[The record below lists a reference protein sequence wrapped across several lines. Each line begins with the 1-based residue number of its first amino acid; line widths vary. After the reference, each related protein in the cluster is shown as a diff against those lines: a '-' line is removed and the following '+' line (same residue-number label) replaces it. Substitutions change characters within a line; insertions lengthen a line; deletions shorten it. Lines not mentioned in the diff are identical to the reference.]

1 MSSFTILLETMAVL
15 SVVFVIL
22 AYLYYKLSTAKMTL
36 SKEAD
41 AKGYEDYDSYVSDMM
56 AGKPRRLDWSI
67 LYFNDS
73 KSIGLRFIFASII
86 FLFIGGAFGVMMRLS
101 LTEPVPTIIQPEVY
115 NVLLTEHA
123 TIMIYLFTVGISLGL
138 GFYLIP
144 TQIKAVRDNMGNITS
159 IAFWLYLVGGIL
171 FVISRSA
178 FRWYLYPPLSL
189 QIAPY
194 GAGSDA
200 WLGILSMEL
209 IFIGISMAS
218 IVALK
223 IIFLDRSK
231 EVPLSRMPLFTWS
244 VVFTLIMLIS
254 SDPPI
259 MVALGMMFYDYF
271 NPIFFTASS
280 HNVLLFTDLFWF
292 WGHPIVYIAILP
304 FFGII
309 YELLPRFS
317 GTKIYSYNSGVLGLG
332 LLMVLSELVWGH
344 HLQNSGLG
352 LNWDLFFS
360 VASFAV
366 VIPSAITVF
375 NWIATLWTAT
385 TIRLTTPMILVLN
398 GIVDFIIG
406 GITGVMLANTSVN
419 EILHG
424 TYAVTSHFHYVFVG
438 ISLGITLAAF
448 YVLFP
453 TFSGGRT
460 YDERLAKWNAY
471 LVAFGSLLM
480 STSWAIGGW
489 LGMPRAVDGYF
500 PWFQPYQVGAI
511 IGGVIIGVAMLIFL
525 YNMAVSWWKA
535 PSTDMNNIIENP
547 PELPADSAGGAMG
560 GGE

>member
-1 MSSFTILLETMAVL
+1 MSTLSILIETTVIL
-15 SVVFVIL
+15 SVVFVFL
-22 AYLYYKLSTAKMTL
+22 AYLYYKLSTAKMSL
-36 SKEAD
+36 SKAAD
-41 AKGYEDYDSYVSDMM
+41 AKGYEDSESYVTDMM

-67 LYFNDS
+67 LYMNDS
-73 KSIGLRFIFASII
+73 KSIGLRFIFASLI

-123 TIMIYLFTVGISLGL
+123 TIMIYLFTVGMSLGL

-159 IAFWLYLVGGIL
+159 VAFWLYLVGGIF

-189 QIAPY
+189 QLAPY

-200 WLGILSMEL
+200 WLGILAMEL

-231 EVPLSRMPLFTWS
+231 EVPLSRLPLFTWS
-244 VVFTLIMLIS
+244 IVFTLIMLIS

-259 MVALGMMFYDYF
+259 MVALGMLFYDYF
-271 NPIFFTASS
+271 NPVFFTAGS

-317 GTKIYSYNSGVLGLG
+317 GTKIYSYNSGVFGLG

-360 VASFAV
+360 IASFAV

-385 TIRLTTPMILVLN
+385 SIRLTTPMILVLN
-398 GIVDFIIG
+398 GIIDFIIG

-460 YDERLAKWNAY
+460 YDERLARWNAY

-500 PWFQPYQVGAI
+500 AWFQPYQVGAI
-511 IGGVIIGVAMLIFL
+511 IGGVIIGIGMLVFL
-525 YNMAVSWWKA
+525 YNIAVSWWKA
-535 PSTDMNNIIENP
+535 PSTDMDNIIENP
-547 PELPADSAGGAMG
+547 PEIPSDTSGGAIG
-560 GGE
+560 GGR

>member
-1 MSSFTILLETMAVL
+1 MSSFAILLETMAVL

-22 AYLYYKLSTAKMTL
+22 AYVYYRLTSARMVL
-36 SKEAD
+36 SKEAE
-41 AKGYEDYDSYVSDMM
+41 AKGYEDPDSYVSDKM
-56 AGKPRRLDWSI
+56 AGKPRKLDWSI
-67 LYFNDS
+67 LYYNDA
-73 KSIGLRFIFASII
+73 KSIGLRFIFTSLV
-86 FLFIGGAFGVMMRLS
+86 FLFIGGSFGVMMRLS
-101 LTEPVPTIIQPEVY
+101 LTEPVPTIIAPDIY
-115 NVLLTEHA
+115 NILLTEHA
-123 TIMIYLFTVGISLGL
+123 VIMIYMFTVGMAIGL
-138 GFYLIP
+138 AFYLVP

-159 IAFWLYLVGGIL
+159 IAFWLYLVGGVF
-171 FVISRSA
+171 FVLSRSS

-189 QIAPY
+189 QLAPY
-194 GAGSDA
+194 GGGATA
-200 WLGILSMEL
+200 WLGILAMEF

-223 IIFLDRSK
+223 IIFMDRSK
-231 EVPLSRMPLFTWS
+231 EVPLSKMPLFTWS
-244 VVFTLIMLIS
+244 IVFTLIMLIS

-271 NPIFFTASS
+271 NPVFFTASS

-304 FFGII
+304 FFGIM
-309 YELLPRFS
+309 YELIPRFT

-332 LLMVLSELVWGH
+332 LLMLLSELVWGH

-352 LNWDLFFS
+352 VNWDLFFS
-360 VASFAV
+360 IVSFAV

-385 TIRLTTPMILVLN
+385 SIRLTTPMLLVLN
-398 GIVDFIIG
+398 GLVDFIVG
-406 GITGVMLANTSVN
+406 GITGVMLADTSVN

-438 ISLGITLAAF
+438 ISVGITLAAF

-489 LGMPRAVDGYF
+489 MGMPRAVDGYF
-500 PWFQPYQVGAI
+500 PWFQPYQIGAI
-511 IGGVIIGVAMLIFL
+511 IGGIIIGIAMLVFL
-525 YNMAVSWWKA
+525 YNIAVSWLKA
-535 PSTDMNNIIENP
+535 PSTTMDNIIENP
-547 PELPADSAGGAMG
+547 PEIPVDATGGVIG
-560 GGE
+560 GGR

>member
-1 MSSFTILLETMAVL
+1 MSILSLLIETVVVL
-15 SVVFVIL
+15 SVLFVVL
-22 AYLYYKLSTAKMTL
+22 AYLYYKLSTAKMNIA
-36 SKEAD
+36 KEAD
-41 AKGYEDYDSYVSDMM
+41 AKGYEDSDSYVADMM
-56 AGKPRRLDWSI
+56 AGKPRKLDWSI
-67 LYFNDS
+67 LYLNDA
-73 KSIGLRFIFASII
+73 KSIGLRFIFASLI
-86 FLFIGGAFGVMMRLS
+86 FLFIGGSFGVMMRLS
-101 LTEPVPTIIQPEVY
+101 LTEPNPTIISPIVY

-123 TIMIYLFTVGISLGL
+123 TIMIYLFTVGMSLGL
-138 GFYLIP
+138 GFYLVP
-144 TQIKAVRDNMGNITS
+144 SQIKAVRDNMGNITS
-159 IAFWLYLVGGIL
+159 AAFWLYLVGGIL

-189 QIAPY
+189 QTSPS
-194 GAGSDA
+194 GGGTDA
-200 WLGILSMEL
+200 WLGIMSMEI
-209 IFIGISMAS
+209 IFIGISIAS

-223 IIFLDRSK
+223 IIFMDRSK

-244 VVFTLIMLIS
+244 IVFTLIMLVS

-259 MVALGMMFYDYF
+259 MVALSMLFYDYF

-317 GTKIYSYNSGVLGLG
+317 GTKIYSYNSGVFGLG

-360 VASFAV
+360 VVSFAV

-385 TIRLTTPMILVLN
+385 KIRLTTPMILVLN
-398 GIVDFIIG
+398 GIADFIVG
-406 GITGVMLANTSVN
+406 GITGVMLADTSVN

-438 ISLGITLAAF
+438 ISLGIAMAAF

-460 YDERLAKWNAY
+460 YDERLAKWHAY
-471 LVAFGSLLM
+471 LLAFGSLLM

-511 IGGVIIGVAMLIFL
+511 IGGVIIGVAQLIFL
-525 YNMAVSWWKA
+525 YNIAVSWWKT
-535 PSTDMNNIIENP
+535 PSTSMDNIIENP
-547 PELPADSAGGAMG
+547 PEIPIETPVGISG
-560 GGE
+560 GGK

>member
-1 MSSFTILLETMAVL
+1 MSTLSILIETTVIL
-15 SVVFVIL
+15 SVVFVVL
-22 AYLYYKLSTAKMTL
+22 AYLYYKLSTAKMSL
-36 SKEAD
+36 SKAAD
-41 AKGYEDYDSYVSDMM
+41 AKGYEDSESYVTDMM

-67 LYFNDS
+67 LYMNDS
-73 KSIGLRFIFASII
+73 KSIGLRFIFASLI

-123 TIMIYLFTVGISLGL
+123 TIMIYLFTVGMSLGL

-159 IAFWLYLVGGIL
+159 VAFWLYLVGGIF

-189 QIAPY
+189 QLAPY

-200 WLGILSMEL
+200 WLGILAMEL

-231 EVPLSRMPLFTWS
+231 EVPLSRLPLFTWS
-244 VVFTLIMLIS
+244 IVFTLIMLIS

-259 MVALGMMFYDYF
+259 MVALGMLFYDYF
-271 NPIFFTASS
+271 NPVFFTAGS

-317 GTKIYSYNSGVLGLG
+317 GTKIYSYNSGVFGLG

-360 VASFAV
+360 IASFAV

-385 TIRLTTPMILVLN
+385 SIRLTTPMILVLN
-398 GIVDFIIG
+398 GIIDFIIG

-460 YDERLAKWNAY
+460 YDERLARWNAY

-500 PWFQPYQVGAI
+500 AWFQPYQVGAI
-511 IGGVIIGVAMLIFL
+511 IGGVIIGIGMLVFL
-525 YNMAVSWWKA
+525 YNIAVSWWKA
-535 PSTDMNNIIENP
+535 PSTDMDNIIENP
-547 PELPADSAGGAMG
+547 PEIPSDTSGGAIG
-560 GGE
+560 GGR

>member
-1 MSSFTILLETMAVL
+1 
-15 SVVFVIL
+15 
-22 AYLYYKLSTAKMTL
+22 
-36 SKEAD
+36 
-41 AKGYEDYDSYVSDMM
+41 
-56 AGKPRRLDWSI
+56 
-67 LYFNDS
+67 
-73 KSIGLRFIFASII
+73 
-86 FLFIGGAFGVMMRLS
+86 
-101 LTEPVPTIIQPEVY
+101 
-115 NVLLTEHA
+115 
-123 TIMIYLFTVGISLGL
+123 
-138 GFYLIP
+138 
-144 TQIKAVRDNMGNITS
+144 
-159 IAFWLYLVGGIL
+159 
-171 FVISRSA
+171 
-178 FRWYLYPPLSL
+178 
-189 QIAPY
+189 
-194 GAGSDA
+194 
-200 WLGILSMEL
+200 
-209 IFIGISMAS
+209 
-218 IVALK
+218 
-223 IIFLDRSK
+223 
-231 EVPLSRMPLFTWS
+231 
-244 VVFTLIMLIS
+244 
-254 SDPPI
+254 
-259 MVALGMMFYDYF
+259 MVALGMLFYDYF
-271 NPIFFTASS
+271 NPVFFTAGS

-317 GTKIYSYNSGVLGLG
+317 GTKIYSYNSGVFGLG

-360 VASFAV
+360 IASFAV

-385 TIRLTTPMILVLN
+385 SIRLTTPMILVLN
-398 GIVDFIIG
+398 GIIDFIIG

-460 YDERLAKWNAY
+460 YDERLARWNAY

-500 PWFQPYQVGAI
+500 AWFQPYQVGAI
-511 IGGVIIGVAMLIFL
+511 IGGVIIGIGMLVFL
-525 YNMAVSWWKA
+525 YNIAVSWWKA
-535 PSTDMNNIIENP
+535 PSTDMDNIIENP
-547 PELPADSAGGAMG
+547 PEIPSDTSGGAIG
-560 GGE
+560 GGR

>member
-1 MSSFTILLETMAVL
+1 MSTFSLLVETVVVL
-15 SVVFVIL
+15 SVLFVLL
-22 AYLYYKLSTAKMTL
+22 AYMYYRYSSAKMSL

-56 AGKPRRLDWSI
+56 AGKPRKLDWSI
-67 LYFNDS
+67 LYFNDA
-73 KSIGLRFIFASII
+73 KSIGLRFMMASLI
-86 FLFIGGAFGVMMRLS
+86 FLFVAGAFGVLMRLS
-101 LTEPVPTIIQPEVY
+101 LTEPYPTIIQPDIY
-115 NVLLTEHA
+115 NVLLTQHA
-123 TIMIYLFTVGISLGL
+123 TLMIYMFTIGMSLGL

-159 IAFWLYLVGGIL
+159 AAFWLYVTGGLL
-171 FVISRSA
+171 FIISRSA

-189 QIAPY
+189 QLAPF
-194 GAGSDA
+194 GAGTEA
-200 WLGILSMEL
+200 WLGILSMEI
-209 IFIGISMAS
+209 IFVGITIAS

-223 IIFLDRSK
+223 VIFLDRSK
-231 EVPLSRMPLFTWS
+231 DVPLGKMPLFTWS
-244 VVFTLIMLIS
+244 IVFTLIMLVS

-259 MVALGMMFYDYF
+259 MTALGMLFYDYF
-271 NPIFFTASS
+271 NPIFFTANS
-280 HNVLLFTDLFWF
+280 HNVLLFADLFWF

-309 YELLPRFS
+309 YELLPTFT
-317 GTKIYSYNSGVLGLG
+317 GTKIYSYNSGVFGLG

-360 VASFAV
+360 VVSFAV

-385 TIRLTTPMILVLN
+385 RIRLTTPMIFILN

-406 GITGVMLANTSVN
+406 GITGVMLADTSVN

-438 ISLGITLAAF
+438 ISLGISMAAF

-453 TFSGGRT
+453 TISGGRT
-460 YDERLAKWNAY
+460 YDERLARWHAY
-471 LVAFGSLLM
+471 LLAFGSLLM
-480 STSWAIGGW
+480 STSWQIGGW

-511 IGGVIIGVAMLIFL
+511 IGGVIIGIGQLVFL
-525 YNMAVSWWKA
+525 YNIAVSWYKA
-535 PSTDMNNIIENP
+535 PSTDSNNVIENP
-547 PELPADSAGGAMG
+547 PEIPVETPSGVAGGG
-560 GGE
+560 K

>member
-1 MSSFTILLETMAVL
+1 MSTLSLLIETVVVL

-22 AYLYYKLSTAKMTL
+22 AYLYYKLSTAKMNL
-36 SKEAD
+36 AKEAD
-41 AKGYEDYDSYVSDMM
+41 AKGYEDTESYVSEMM
-56 AGKPRRLDWSI
+56 AGKPRKLDWSI
-67 LYFNDS
+67 LYYNDS
-73 KSIGLRFIFASII
+73 KSIGLRFIMASLI

-101 LTEPVPTIIQPEVY
+101 LTEPQPTIISPVVY

-123 TIMIYLFTVGISLGL
+123 TIMIYLFTVGMSLGL
-138 GFYLIP
+138 GFYLVP

-159 IAFWLYLVGGIL
+159 VAFWLYLVGGIL

-189 QIAPY
+189 QTAPY
-194 GAGSDA
+194 GGGTDA
-200 WLGILSMEL
+200 WLGILSMEI
-209 IFIGISMAS
+209 IFIGISIAS

-244 VVFTLIMLIS
+244 IVFTLIMLVS

-259 MVALGMMFYDYF
+259 MVALSMLFYDYF

-317 GTKIYSYNSGVLGLG
+317 GTKIYSYNSGVFGLG

-360 VASFAV
+360 VVSFAV

-385 TIRLTTPMILVLN
+385 KIRLTTPMLLVLN
-398 GIVDFIIG
+398 GIVDFIVG
-406 GITGVMLANTSVN
+406 GITGVMLADTSVN

-438 ISLGITLAAF
+438 ISLGITMAAF

-460 YDERLAKWNAY
+460 YDERLAKWHAY
-471 LVAFGSLLM
+471 LLAFGSLLM

-500 PWFQPYQVGAI
+500 AWFQPYQIGAI
-511 IGGVIIGVAMLIFL
+511 IGGVIIGIAQLIFL
-525 YNMAVSWWKA
+525 YNIAVSWWKA
-535 PSTDMNNIIENP
+535 PSTDMDNVIENP
-547 PELPADSAGGAMG
+547 PEVPTEPPVGISG
-560 GGE
+560 GGK

>member
-1 MSSFTILLETMAVL
+1 MSTLSILVETVVIL
-15 SVVFVIL
+15 SIVFVVL
-22 AYLYYKLSTAKMTL
+22 AYLYYRMSTAKMSI
-36 SKEAD
+36 SKEAE
-41 AKGYEDYDSYVSDMM
+41 AKGYEDYDSYVADSM

-67 LYFNDS
+67 LYMNDS
-73 KSIGLRFIFASII
+73 KSIGMRFIFASLI

-123 TIMIYLFTVGISLGL
+123 TIMIYLFTVGMSLGL
-138 GFYLIP
+138 AFYLIP

-159 IAFWLYLVGGIL
+159 AAFWLYLVGGIL

-189 QIAPY
+189 ELAPY

-200 WLGILSMEL
+200 WLGILAMEI
-209 IFIGISMAS
+209 IFIGISTAS

-231 EVPLSRMPLFTWS
+231 DVPLNRMPLFTWS
-244 VVFTLIMLIS
+244 IVFTLIMLIS

-259 MVALGMMFYDYF
+259 MVALSMLFYDYF
-271 NPIFFTASS
+271 NPVFFTANS
-280 HNVLLFTDLFWF
+280 HNVLLFADLFWF

-309 YELLPRFS
+309 YELLPRFA

-360 VASFAV
+360 ITSFAV

-385 TIRLTTPMILVLN
+385 RIRLTTPMILVLN

-406 GITGVMLANTSVN
+406 GITGVMLADTSVN

-511 IGGVIIGVAMLIFL
+511 IGGVIIGVGMLLFL
-525 YNMAVSWWKA
+525 YNIAVSWWKA
-535 PSTDMNNIIENP
+535 PSTDMDNIIENP
-547 PELPADSAGGAMG
+547 PEIPTESPGVAIG
-560 GGE
+560 GGK

>member
-1 MSSFTILLETMAVL
+1 MSTLSILIETTVIL
-15 SVVFVIL
+15 SVVFVVL
-22 AYLYYKLSTAKMTL
+22 AYLYYKLSTAKMSL
-36 SKEAD
+36 SKAAD
-41 AKGYEDYDSYVSDMM
+41 AKGYEDSESYVTDMM

-67 LYFNDS
+67 LYMNDS
-73 KSIGLRFIFASII
+73 KSIGLRFIFASLI

-123 TIMIYLFTVGISLGL
+123 TIMIYLFTVGMSLGL

-159 IAFWLYLVGGIL
+159 VAFWLYLVGGIF

-189 QIAPY
+189 QLAPY

-200 WLGILSMEL
+200 WLGILAMEL

-218 IVALK
+218 IVSLK
-223 IIFLDRSK
+223 IIFLARSK
-231 EVPLSRMPLFTWS
+231 EVPRSRLLFSPGWI
-244 VVFTLIMLIS
+244 VFTLILFIS

-259 MVALGMMFYDYF
+259 MVALGMLFYDYF
-271 NPIFFTASS
+271 NPVFFTAGS

-317 GTKIYSYNSGVLGLG
+317 GTKIYSYNSGVFGLG

-360 VASFAV
+360 IASFAV

-385 TIRLTTPMILVLN
+385 SIRLTTPMILVLN
-398 GIVDFIIG
+398 GIIDFIIG

-460 YDERLAKWNAY
+460 YDERLARWNAY

-500 PWFQPYQVGAI
+500 AWFQPYQVGAI
-511 IGGVIIGVAMLIFL
+511 IGGVIIGIGMLVFL
-525 YNMAVSWWKA
+525 YNIAVSWWKA
-535 PSTDMNNIIENP
+535 PSTDMDNIIENP
-547 PELPADSAGGAMG
+547 PEIPSDTSGGAIG
-560 GGE
+560 GGR